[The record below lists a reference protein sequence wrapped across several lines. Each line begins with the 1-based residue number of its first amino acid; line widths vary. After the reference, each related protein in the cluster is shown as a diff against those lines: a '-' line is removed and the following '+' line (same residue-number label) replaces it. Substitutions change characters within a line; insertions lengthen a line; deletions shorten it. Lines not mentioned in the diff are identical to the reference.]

1 MGIIPALITTNPVN
15 IFVVTGQTPNYGDFN
30 NIPGNSLTGG

>member
-1 MGIIPALITTNPVN
+1 MGIIPALLTTTQAS
-15 IFVVTGQTPNYGDFN
+15 IFVVTTQTANYGDFN